1 MLKGTDPNVM
11 NQPST
16 LWSQNYLSTNGY
28 TIKGLPELIRAMPWS
43 RVTRFSTS
51 KGFIYLKEMASLFSL
66 EPILIK
72 TLAKWNGESIPSV
85 IAINNDLNCFL
96 MEDAGIQLSKK
107 LKTDFQMDLL
117 ARALTL
123 CANRQ
128 QKALSHIDTLLSLG
142 VPDWRL
148 AKLPDL
154 YLTLLNQE
162 AILQAE
168 GLMAAEI
175 KALHTLYQRFS
186 ALCDRLSR
194 YKIPETLEHTDF
206 HDSNIF
212 IKDGYLTIGDWGDAV
227 ISHPFFSLASYL
239 DSATR
244 YHALKESDERYIA
257 LQTIYLDTWL
267 AFAPRDHLIEAFHLA
282 KRLRPCQV
290 ALSFMRVKMC
300 PNLDSSFCFTG
311 YIAGAL
317 QDFMA
322 TEG

>member
-1 MLKGTDPNVM
+1 
-11 NQPST
+11 
-16 LWSQNYLSTNGY
+16 
-28 TIKGLPELIRAMPWS
+28 
-43 RVTRFSTS
+43 
-51 KGFIYLKEMASLFSL
+51 
-66 EPILIK
+66 
-72 TLAKWNGESIPSV
+72 
-85 IAINNDLNCFL
+85 

-107 LKTDFQMDLL
+107 LKADFQMDLL

-154 YLTLLNQE
+154 YLTILNQE

-239 DSATR
+239 DSASR
-244 YHALKESDERYIA
+244 YVVKPEDKIHES
-257 LQTIYLDTWL
+257 
-267 AFAPRDHLIEAFHLA
+267 
-282 KRLRPCQV
+282 
-290 ALSFMRVKMC
+290 
-300 PNLDSSFCFTG
+300 
-311 YIAGAL
+311 
-317 QDFMA
+317 
-322 TEG
+322 